1 LFVTDDELVEERGSW
16 ALIVEGRREEEGRE
30 GRGRVE
36 DGWEGRQKEVS
47 KGRKEERDEG

>member
-1 LFVTDDELVEERGSW
+1 MLFVVDELVELRGSW

-36 DGWEGRQKEVS
+36 EGWEGRQRS
-47 KGRKEERDEG
+47 KLVGR